1 MIKNATTIRAIGFL
15 LFILGLF
22 TLITNMVG
30 VDLVFMKWL
39 YEQSVFASYAIRLGM
54 VLIGM
59 VLIFIGSTNFDRTE
73 A

>member
-39 YEQSVFASYAIRLGM
+39 YEKSVFASYAIRLGM